1 MDLTTSAASARHSSM
16 RRTAAWHTDSRSRPS
31 VGKLLSLEGL
41 AHQGGHEPVDCQ
53 SIFGGDA
60 PVVGSIVLGFGV
72 GLITVGCESE
82 V

>member
-1 MDLTTSAASARHSSM
+1 M
-16 RRTAAWHTDSRSRPS
+16 RRTAALHIDSRSRPS

-60 PVVGSIVLGFGV
+60 PVVGSGGLVDVL
-72 GLITVGCESE
+72 GLITFGCEFE

>member
-1 MDLTTSAASARHSSM
+1 M
-16 RRTAAWHTDSRSRPS
+16 RRTAAWQMDSRSRPS

-41 AHQGGHEPVDCQ
+41 VHQGGHDPVDCQ

-60 PVVGSIVLGFGV
+60 PVVESGVLVVGVGV
-72 GLITVGCESE
+72 GLITVGCEFE

>member
-1 MDLTTSAASARHSSM
+1 M
-16 RRTAAWHTDSRSRPS
+16 RRTAALHIDSRSLPS

-60 PVVGSIVLGFGV
+60 QVVGSIVRGFGV
-72 GLITVGCESE
+72 GLITVGCEFE